1 MALSELQIDLIGK
14 YISNSLSE
22 SEDKEFRAQLNDQ
35 TFRDELWLQ
44 GQMVDIL
51 SDAKDQ
57 ELKEY
62 LRQYRKDEDTKKSSF
77 FLEPYI
83 KYAAVF
89 VLLIGGFFLFKQF
102 SGDTSIDSLALIEK
116 YDSRYPAE
124 LVQRGVGSEMSQEY
138 KIAMSIYANQR
149 YADAYA
155 AFDVLKDQSPKI
167 QLFKVNSLIEQKK
180 YEEAIDLL
188 KSIEGDDIEVTGV
201 SENRDWY
208 LAMSY
213 LGNNN
218 IKKAIAQLEQISK
231 SESHVFKGKAKK
243 ILTELKG

>member
-167 QLFKVNSLIEQKK
+167 QLFKANSLIEQKK

>member
-167 QLFKVNSLIEQKK
+167 QLFKANSLIEQKK

-243 ILTELKG
+243 H

>member
-89 VLLIGGFFLFKQF
+89 VLLIGAFFLFKQF

-167 QLFKVNSLIEQKK
+167 QLFKANSLIEQKK